1 MTLTFSKRRTEMES
15 SNTSQAEQQVKSA
28 EVSGKALLLSTVA
41 PKPEDFR
48 SRIEYSAACHK
59 AGVLPKPRRV
69 RKGVLSR
76 EEYDLAKDRAKVEAD
91 LAEERAEYESRPLC
105 SKCGF
110 KHHSEKECILPA
122 ETKRKGMN
130 KCVTDSQSI

>member
-1 MTLTFSKRRTEMES
+1 MES
-15 SNTSQAEQQVKSA
+15 SNNSQAEQPEQVKSA
-28 EVSGKALLLSTVA
+28 SECEELSFLSTVA
-41 PKPEDFR
+41 PEPKPEDF
-48 SRIEYSAACHK
+48 SRRIDYSAACYK

-76 EEYDLAKDRAKVEAD
+76 EEYDLAKDRAKVEVD

-110 KHHSEKECILPA
+110 KHYPEKECILPA
-122 ETKRKGMN
+122 ETKRKGM
-130 KCVTDSQSI
+130 KK